1 MSEETKQQEATTDVT
16 SVAEPK
22 PEAASSNEKKDTAST
37 DAPAANSV
45 APRTGG
51 APRPRGGAGRG
62 RDGGRDNR
70 GGNKGHRNPRRARRG
85 GRGGERGR
93 PEFDQKIVSIRRVT
107 RVMAGG
113 RRFSF
118 SVSMVIGDKKG
129 KVGVGVGKAGDTQLA
144 IEKSIRDAKKHM
156 ITVPMNKDHHIPHDV
171 HTKYASSE
179 VMIMP
184 APGRGLVAGSSVRTV
199 LELAGVK
206 DVTAKLLSRTKNK
219 LNNARATVEAL
230 KQLKSQ

>member
-1 MSEETKQQEATTDVT
+1 MSEEKQPEAKTDVPKKEVQADP
-16 SVAEPK
+16 VAQKATDVEPAK
-22 PEAASSNEKKDTAST
+22 ETGTTT
-37 DAPAANSV
+37 DAPAATKQEDNKG
-45 APRTGG
+45 PRRRRGG
-51 APRPRGGAGRG
+51 NNDRRGGA
-62 RDGGRDNR
+62 
-70 GGNKGHRNPRRARRG
+70 RRPRRG
-85 GRGGERGR
+85 GRQERVR

-144 IEKSIRDAKKHM
+144 IEKAVRDAKKNM
-156 ITVPMNKDHHIPHDV
+156 IVVPMTKEGNIPHDV
-171 HTKYASSE
+171 HVKYASSE

-206 DVTAKLLSRTKNK
+206 DVTAKIFSRSKNK
-219 LNNARATVEAL
+219 LNNARAAVEAL
-230 KQLKSQ
+230 KQLKKG